1 MALVGE
7 ADLVPQHAGHQPAY
21 GVGDH
26 HCRKLAAGQNKV
38 AQGDFLVH
46 ALVNK
51 ALVDALIVPA
61 DENDVLKLARKLLCL
76 FLVEG
81 FAAGG

>member
-7 ADLVPQHAGHQPAY
+7 ADLVPQNAGHQTAY

-38 AQGDFLVH
+38 AQEISSSTH
-46 ALVNK
+46 SSIK
-51 ALVDALIVPA
+51 RWSMPS
-61 DENDVLKLARKLLCL
+61 
-76 FLVEG
+76 
-81 FAAGG
+81 